1 MSPPTR
7 LPSSPP
13 KNDLRPSLRL
23 PLQRQ
28 HKQPLIP
35 QGQQPRQPWHPLR
48 PSSVVR
54 TQSPA
59 WLLQS
64 ELCTPR
70 RRRRTLRQAHTLSS
84 EEEDMHQRGLSREGG
99 EGTGLGQQH
108 HQEALGQ

>member
-13 KNDLRPSLRL
+13 KIDLRPSLRL

-28 HKQPLIP
+28 YKQPLIP

-54 TQSPA
+54 TQSPV

-70 RRRRTLRQAHTLSS
+70 RRRRTLRRAHTLSL
-84 EEEDMHQRGLSREGG
+84 EEGDMHQQGLSREGG
-99 EGTGLGQQH
+99 EGKGPDQQ
-108 HQEALGQ
+108 HQEALDQ